1 MQGTTQSIGISSTPS
16 GATVKV
22 NNVDKGQTPTIV
34 DLKRKD
40 QHFVK
45 IELPGYVTYETTFTR
60 KTSGWVW
67 GNLAFGG
74 LIGLVIDATAGGMY
88 KLTPEQVQA
97 NLVKEGLSSAYKEDR
112 LYIAVVMTP
121 DSNWEK
127 IGQLEKIR

>member
-45 IELPGYVTYETTFTR
+45 IELPGY
-60 KTSGWVW
+60 
-67 GNLAFGG
+67 
-74 LIGLVIDATAGGMY
+74 Y
-88 KLTPEQVQA
+88 KNIE
-97 NLVKEGLSSAYKEDR
+97 NKRYKKGILMLE
-112 LYIAVVMTP
+112 
-121 DSNWEK
+121 
-127 IGQLEKIR
+127 LEK